1 MCTQNPSVDLKLYM
15 VSLVKWTTCM
25 PSETLFEKVQL
36 ETVNSG
42 LNHKH
47 EKRKKNRMLMELI
60 KHMLCLYLATKY

>member
-1 MCTQNPSVDLKLYM
+1 
-15 VSLVKWTTCM
+15 M

-47 EKRKKNRMLMELI
+47 EKRKKNRMLKELI